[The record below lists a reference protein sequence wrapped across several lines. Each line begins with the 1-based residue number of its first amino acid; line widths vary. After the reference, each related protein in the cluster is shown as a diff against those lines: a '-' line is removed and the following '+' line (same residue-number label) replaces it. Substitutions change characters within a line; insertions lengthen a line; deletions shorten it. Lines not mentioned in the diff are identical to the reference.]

1 MRIVRPVE
9 IRSKAYDRKMR
20 YVLGR
25 PSPLQFALSFFN
37 DSYLSHAS
45 ALEVHGFGSSEMTY
59 VNREQSP
66 KKTTSRLSQGRIDM
80 AFENQPRRSALS
92 NASVTSTYAHD
103 DPWRVAPAKREDTS
117 VLLPEQA
124 DL

>member
-20 YVLGR
+20 YVLGQ
-25 PSPLQFALSFFN
+25 PSPLHLALSFFK

-45 ALEVHGFGSSEMTY
+45 ALEVHGLGSSEMTY

-66 KKTTSRLSQGRIDM
+66 KKTTSRLS
-80 AFENQPRRSALS
+80 
-92 NASVTSTYAHD
+92 
-103 DPWRVAPAKREDTS
+103 
-117 VLLPEQA
+117 
-124 DL
+124 